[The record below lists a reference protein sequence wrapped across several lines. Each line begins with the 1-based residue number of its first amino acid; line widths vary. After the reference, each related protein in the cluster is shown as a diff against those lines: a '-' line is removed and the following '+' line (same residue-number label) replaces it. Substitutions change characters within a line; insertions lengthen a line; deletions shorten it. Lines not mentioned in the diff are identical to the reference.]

1 MELGTP
7 PSVRVDL
14 RIYPHDEGVGIAP
27 DPPLSFAATTSSVVT
42 SVSGTVPARWTE
54 TCMLPVS
61 APLPSAFYMNGV
73 SGRSAKE
80 NERER
85 EREYGMGYEQHERGR
100 RSPPLFGSRVWVG
113 YGRGVTG
120 DRRDDWRY
128 VLPPPTRTS

>member
-27 DPPLSFAATTSSVVT
+27 DPPISFAATTSSVVT

-80 NERER
+80 NER
-85 EREYGMGYEQHERGR
+85 
-100 RSPPLFGSRVWVG
+100 
-113 YGRGVTG
+113 GRGNENMGWGTNSTNVDGGVRRCLVRGCGWGTG
-120 DRRDDWRY
+120 GE
-128 VLPPPTRTS
+128 